1 MQSQNSLR
9 IGTAGVPASSPK
21 RSSAAGIQR
30 VREIGLDA
38 MELEFVRG
46 SIPGHKTAEVIR
58 RAAEQLNITLTAHAP
73 YYINLNSRSE
83 ETRMKSRDRLAD
95 SVRAANRCGA
105 LSVAVHLG
113 WYHDDTPDRALATA
127 ADELEKVLEQIGD
140 ERGAVTINPETS
152 GRHATIG
159 TIDEIIR
166 LSEQIEAVEPCIDWA
181 HLYVR
186 EQWEDTATE
195 ARRVLD
201 AMKERL
207 GADSLDRLHMHISGI
222 TANAGGE
229 RKHVRLDEEGPDWRA
244 LLDVLREYR
253 AGSVLICESPDT
265 EADAITLNSWYRTH

>member
-1 MQSQNSLR
+1 MNAEKSLR
-9 IGTAGVPASSPK
+9 IGTAGVPTSSPK
-21 RSSAAGIQR
+21 RSSVEGIRR

-46 SIPGHKTAEVIR
+46 SIPGPETAEKIR
-58 RAAEQLNITLTAHAP
+58 RVAEQLDITLTAHAP

-83 ETRMKSRDRLAD
+83 ETRIKSRDRLAD

-113 WYHDDTPDRALATA
+113 WYHDDTPDRALVTA
-127 ADELEKVLEQIGD
+127 ADELEKVLELIGD
-140 ERGAVTINPETS
+140 DRGAVTINPETS

-159 TIDEIIR
+159 TMDEIFR
-166 LSEQIEAVEPCIDWA
+166 LSEQFEAVAPCIDWA

-186 EQWEDTATE
+186 EQWEDTAAE

-207 GADSLDRLHMHISGI
+207 GTDVLDRLHMHISGI

-229 RKHVRLDEEGPDWRA
+229 RKHVILDEAGPDWRA
-244 LLDVLREYR
+244 LLDVLRECR
-253 AGSVLICESPDT
+253 AGQVLICESPET
-265 EADAITLNSWYRTH
+265 EADAVTLKSWYRTH